1 MSQDGEVL
9 TCNDSR
15 IILHRLCRTPR
26 NCQCKWLSAFL
37 KAQWIS
43 ADSFPFSV
51 KFLFYTDTLESIVLP
66 NLVPRLRIG
75 DCFEIHNLHWELC
88 DLLLSSHQNFLLEVG
103 LCQCVFCKEPLSS
116 WSSCISR
123 NSDLSGSEYK
133 YCACPIQLLSRVL
146 DLIREKNLRV
156 CPLARRNPFVHE
168 ILCEF
173 HPIRQIAQQVS
184 LCYVDVLICILVV
197 DFSGF
202 SKLVAQFSTSDFVSL
217 LDEMQSPR
225 RLAVTMLQMYLL
237 SNWTNRWIIL
247 GQRSA
252 RSFPS
257 GIVCFC
263 HFLWDVGSDRW
274 STHRSIRDLRR
285 ALQVREL
292 PAYRRGALLSRINP
306 ILWHTR
312 LLPLL
317 FALPHWL

>member
-1 MSQDGEVL
+1 MSQDDEVL

-146 DLIREKNLRV
+146 DLLREKNLRL
-156 CPLARRNPFVHE
+156 CPLAPELFRPRDSLWIPPNQADRATGLPVLRRCPHLYFGCRFFWVLETGRPVLDFWLRVTAGRNAESTTSCGNDV
-168 ILCEF
+168 
-173 HPIRQIAQQVS
+173 A
-184 LCYVDVLICILVV
+184 DVLVV
-197 DFSGF
+197 E
-202 SKLVAQFSTSDFVSL
+202 
-217 LDEMQSPR
+217 LDEP
-225 RLAVTMLQMYLL
+225 V
-237 SNWTNRWIIL
+237 
-247 GQRSA
+247 
-252 RSFPS
+252 
-257 GIVCFC
+257 
-263 HFLWDVGSDRW
+263 D
-274 STHRSIRDLRR
+274 
-285 ALQVREL
+285 
-292 PAYRRGALLSRINP
+292 NP
-306 ILWHTR
+306 GTTIGT
-312 LLPLL
+312 
-317 FALPHWL
+317 